1 MRKISSL
8 GAAFLSCCSL
18 AIAQQNAA
26 QQNTTPPVP
35 AESIPQTSNATPE
48 TPPPPP
54 VGSAD
59 DVRNDD
65 APVSSAVNGVR
76 NATAGSQQSPPS
88 NRTFANQPATS
99 RAALGVTLAED
110 MTINRV
116 QPGSPAARMGLQVGD
131 RLITLNGE
139 RFDSADLMIASISQ
153 QPLDQDVEI
162 VFDRNGQESRMTG
175 RLDSWQMVFAGSSS
189 AQPYSAMR
197 PIDNGTMNGAT
208 APSGT
213 VSSDNCC
220 CGAGQAAYPATI
232 DYGYAP
238 TWSSNY
244 APTWSGGYY
253 NDYGPTFWGNGYGY
267 GYGYGW

>member
-1 MRKISSL
+1 MRKLSSL
-8 GAAFLSCCSL
+8 GVAFFSCCSL
-18 AIAQQNAA
+18 ALA
-26 QQNTTPPVP
+26 QQNTAPPVP
-35 AESIPQTSNATPE
+35 AESIPQTSNATRE

-54 VGSAD
+54 VGSTD

-76 NATAGSQQSPPS
+76 NATAGSQQSPPA
-88 NRTFANQPATS
+88 NRTYANQPAST

-116 QPGSPAARMGLQVGD
+116 QPGSPAARMGLQAGD

-139 RFDSADLMIASISQ
+139 HFDSADNFIDGISQ

-175 RLDSWQMVFAGSSS
+175 RLDSWQMVFSGNSN
-189 AQPYSAMR
+189 AQSYSAMR
-197 PIDNGTMNGAT
+197 PINNGTMNGAT
-208 APSGT
+208 AAPSGT

-220 CGAGQAAYPATI
+220 CGDGQAAYPATI

-244 APTWSGGYY
+244 APIWSGGYY
-253 NDYGPTFWGNGYGY
+253 NDYGPTFWGNGYG
-267 GYGYGW
+267 W

>member
-1 MRKISSL
+1 MRKLSSL
-8 GAAFLSCCSL
+8 GVALLSCCSL
-18 AIAQQNAA
+18 ALAQQNAA
-26 QQNTTPPVP
+26 QQDAARQNAAPPAAAEAVP
-35 AESIPQTSNATPE
+35 RTSNATPE

-65 APVSSAVNGVR
+65 TPVGSAVDGVR
-76 NATAGSQQSPPS
+76 NATADSQPTPRA
-88 NRTFANQPATS
+88 NRTFANQPAST
-99 RAALGVTLAED
+99 RAALGVTLSED

-175 RLDSWQMVFAGSSS
+175 RLDSWQMVFAGSSN

-197 PIDNGTMNGAT
+197 PIDSGAMNGAT

-253 NDYGPTFWGNGYGY
+253 NNYGPTFWGNGYG
-267 GYGYGW
+267 W